1 VQTVSFLFIRAR
13 NPTRDGF
20 PLVHEMR
27 YSAAMKTRRS
37 WLAACGAALL
47 GVLLCTAADTNEAQV
62 LKTYPLDPHNEA
74 ILATVR
80 ALAGA
85 DGVVTPDRANSR
97 LLVITTAARHAQLKA
112 AVPGLTFIPR
122 NVQVKVRFQQSGR
135 QQQRGVSVGG
145 RGARLEPD
153 PLHRGSLRV
162 QVRAVDNTLTTS
174 GDTTQLLT
182 VSSGHAAS
190 LFIGTEVPHLDYLM
204 DYLVGRRVL
213 GERISWERVGAQL
226 VVQPTIIGDGPNI
239 AIRIYP
245 QLSGTVAGKPFTR
258 QLIELAT
265 EVEVA
270 DGRTLQL
277 GGLGQH
283 AEFYNRF
290 LVGVQQDGTTQALGI
305 SLTPHILPV
314 IGPR

>member
-1 VQTVSFLFIRAR
+1 
-13 NPTRDGF
+13 
-20 PLVHEMR
+20 MR
-27 YSAAMKTRRS
+27 YSAAMQTRRS

-47 GVLLCTAADTNEAQV
+47 WASLCPAADTNEAQV
-62 LKTYPLDPHNEA
+62 LKTYPLDPNNEA

-80 ALAGA
+80 ALAGK

-97 LLVITTAARHAQLKA
+97 VLVITTAARHTQLKA
-112 AVPGLTFIPR
+112 ALPSLTVVPR
-122 NVQVKVRFQQSGR
+122 NVQVTVRFQQAGR

-145 RGARLEPD
+145 RGTYMEPD
-153 PLHRGSLRV
+153 PLHRGSLRMRV
-162 QVRAVDNTLTTS
+162 SAIDNTTTTS
-174 GDTTQLLT
+174 GDTTQFLT
-182 VSSGHAAS
+182 VSSGHAAA
-190 LFIGTEVPHLDYLM
+190 LFVGKEVPYLDYLM

-213 GERISWERVGAQL
+213 TERIAWERVGAQL
-226 VVQPTIIGDGPNI
+226 MVQPTIIGEGPNI
-239 AIRIYP
+239 NIRLYP
-245 QLSGTVAGKPFTR
+245 QLSGTVAGKPFTK

-270 DGRTLQL
+270 DGRTLQI

-290 LVGVQQDGTTQALGI
+290 LVGVQQDGTTQSLGI

-314 IGPR
+314 VGPR